1 MDAATVADLAEI
13 KLAER
18 AMAEAGLGCAGAGQ
32 TNAVRADVLID
43 VVRHG
48 MRIGMLEDPAF
59 FIQQSFHHPALGCF
73 YSWPARGGRL
83 GRYHADREY

>member
-13 KLAER
+13 ELAEL

-32 TNAVRADVLID
+32 TNAVRAYVLID

-59 FIQQSFHHPALGCF
+59 FIQQSVHHKAL
-73 YSWPARGGRL
+73 S
-83 GRYHADREY
+83 

>member
-13 KLAER
+13 ELAEL
-18 AMAEAGLGCAGAGQ
+18 AMAEAGLRCAGAGQ
-32 TNAVRADVLID
+32 TNAVCAYVLID

-59 FIQQSFHHPALGCF
+59 FIQQSVHHKAL
-73 YSWPARGGRL
+73 S
-83 GRYHADREY
+83 